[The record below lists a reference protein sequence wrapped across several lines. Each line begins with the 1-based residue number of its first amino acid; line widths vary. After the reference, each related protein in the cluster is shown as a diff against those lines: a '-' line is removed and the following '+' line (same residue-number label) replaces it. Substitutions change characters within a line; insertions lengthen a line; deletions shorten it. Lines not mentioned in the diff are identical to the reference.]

1 MSVLTEDY
9 PELFLNS
16 SKTPCISLYQPTHPA
31 HPDREQDV
39 IRFKNLVKKIE
50 SSLEKNYSS
59 RETTHLMKPFYDLMN
74 NHTFWTHVQ
83 NGLAILAN
91 EDLFKLYKLPREVPE
106 LAVVA
111 DNFHIKPLIRIMQSA
126 GHFQVLA
133 LTRRQVKLY
142 EGTRDALEEVTL
154 HKEVPKTLTEA
165 LGHEVTEP
173 RLTVSAYGKGTEGP
187 PMHHGHGGRKDEID
201 VDAERYFR
209 RVDEAITKHH
219 SQTSK
224 LPLLLAALPE
234 YHHMFHEISQNPYLL
249 PDDIRANPE
258 ELTVDEIR
266 KRAWKVIEPYY
277 LAKLNALVERFGD
290 LSSNNKGSDELE
302 DVARAA
308 VSGRIETLLI
318 DADRR
323 IPGQIDHETGE
334 YKLDEMLNP
343 EVDDL
348 LDDLGELVLKS
359 QGDVIVV
366 PSDKMPTDSGLAAIY
381 RY

>member
-16 SKTPCISLYQPTHPA
+16 SQTPCISLYQPTHPA

-39 IRFKNLVKKIE
+39 IRYKNLVKEIE
-50 SSLEKNYSS
+50 SSLEKNYTG
-59 RETTHLMKPFYDLMN
+59 RETTKLMKPFHDLMN
-74 NHTFWTHVQ
+74 NHEFWTHVQ
-83 NGLAILAN
+83 KGLAILAN
-91 EDLFKLYKLPREVPE
+91 DDLFKVYKLPREVPE
-106 LAVVA
+106 LAIVA
-111 DNFHIKPLIRIMQSA
+111 ENFHIKPLIRIMQSA

-133 LTRRQVKLY
+133 LTRRQVRLY
-142 EGTRDALEEVTL
+142 EGTRDELEEVTL
-154 HKEVPKTLTEA
+154 HQEVPKTLTEA
-165 LGHEVTEP
+165 LGHELTEP

-187 PMHHGHGGRKDEID
+187 PMHHGHGGRKDEVD
-201 VDAERYFR
+201 LDAERYFR
-209 RVDEAITKHH
+209 RVDEAIAKHH
-219 SQTSK
+219 SYASK

-234 YHHMFHEISQNPYLL
+234 YHHMFHEVSQNPYLL
-249 PDDIRANPE
+249 PDDIKANPE

-277 LAKLNALVERFGD
+277 LAKLNALIERFGD
-290 LSSNNKGSDELE
+290 LSSNNKGSDELD
-302 DVARAA
+302 DVAKAA

-323 IPGQIDHETGE
+323 IPGQIDHATGE
-334 YKLDEMLNP
+334 YKLDELLNP

-359 QGDVIVV
+359 RGEVIVV